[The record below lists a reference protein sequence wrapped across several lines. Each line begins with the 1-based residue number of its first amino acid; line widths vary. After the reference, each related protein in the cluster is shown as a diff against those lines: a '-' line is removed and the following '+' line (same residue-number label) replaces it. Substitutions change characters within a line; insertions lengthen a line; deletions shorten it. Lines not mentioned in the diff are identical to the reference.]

1 MIKRILAIVICAC
14 FALSLAACGCNS
26 ESGKGKTEISQADGK
41 DQSDAKPAKAVVHGR
56 ISGDAAPTGWI
67 IKPGEN
73 GDFITYIKGTEKDA
87 DKTYIQFGC
96 DSLSA
101 EQVFKSNQTLK
112 ESNGESYNT
121 DSVTIGDKQFLAI
134 YPDEGENSLFG
145 TVNNNTMIINYLGV
159 DIDDPV
165 VQKIISG
172 IVIAPEK

>member
-1 MIKRILAIVICAC
+1 M
-14 FALSLAACGCNS
+14 
-26 ESGKGKTEISQADGK
+26 
-41 DQSDAKPAKAVVHGR
+41 
-56 ISGDAAPTGWI
+56 
-67 IKPGEN
+67 
-73 GDFITYIKGTEKDA
+73 
-87 DKTYIQFGC
+87 
-96 DSLSA
+96 SA

>member
-1 MIKRILAIVICAC
+1 MIKRILSIVICAC

-26 ESGKGKTEISQADGK
+26 ESGNGKTEISLVDGNS
-41 DQSDAKPAKAVVHGR
+41 QSNAKPAKAVVHGR

-67 IKPGEN
+67 IKSDES
-73 GDFITYIKGTEKDA
+73 GDFITYIKGTQKDA
-87 DKTYIQFGC
+87 AKTYIQFGC
-96 DSLSA
+96 DSMSA
-101 EQVFKSNQTLK
+101 EQVYKSNITLK
-112 ESNGESYNT
+112 DSNDESYNT

-159 DIDDPV
+159 DINDPV

-172 IVIAPEK
+172 IEITPEK